1 MVEAL
6 AGAPHRLG
14 PRMRHPVRRH
24 PAATRI
30 WSRARARSRAGGG
43 AAGPLLRLLR
53 GAGRGEREVDL
64 DRRASLLR
72 LLEHAVDL
80 LDELRDDGE
89 AERPPRAAFGFHA
102 DAVVADDEDA
112 AVAALPRFRS
122 EERRV

>member
-53 GAGRGEREVDL
+53 GAGRGAGEREVDL

-89 AERPPRAAFGFHA
+89 AERPPRAAFEIGRAH
-102 DAVVADDEDA
+102 V
-112 AVAALPRFRS
+112 
-122 EERRV
+122 

>member
-6 AGAPHRLG
+6 AGAPHGLG
-14 PRMRHPVRRH
+14 PRMRHPARRH
-24 PAATRI
+24 PVVTQI
-30 WSRARARSRAGGG
+30 WRRARARSRAG
-43 AAGPLLRLLR
+43 A
-53 GAGRGEREVDL
+53 GEREVDL

-72 LLEHAVDL
+72 LFQHAVDL

-89 AERPPRAAFGFHA
+89 AERPPRAALGFHA